1 VTLLSG
7 FIPNALNIPS
17 SKWTLE
23 FTPTFLENYL
33 GKGAEDQRRVDDA
46 VRTLAAS
53 NWPNRLGEIKE
64 LPLAFGGRVCVYDI
78 SRSSRL
84 SYNVFFQTKTIQY
97 VRVCD
102 HQTVYGRKVG
112 D

>member
-7 FIPNALNIPS
+7 SVPNALNIAS
-17 SKWTLE
+17 SKWKLE

-33 GKGAEDQRRVDDA
+33 GKNDEDQRRVDNA
-46 VRTLAAS
+46 VATLAAS
-53 NWPNRLGEIKE
+53 DFPNRLGEMKNLRE
-64 LPLAFGGRVCVYDI
+64 VFGGRVCVYDI

-84 SYNVFFQTKTIQY
+84 SYNVFFAAKTIQY

-102 HQTVYGRKVG
+102 HQTVYGRKVR